1 MSRAALPEGV
11 TRRAPT
17 PADADAVAAAVAA
30 CELADAGTVDVDVED
45 VRADWRRGSFDLA
58 ADAVVVEAQGEIVAH
73 AEVFRG
79 WRAEANVHPAWRGR
93 RIGTW
98 LLEWTEGRARAVGSA
113 RVGQTLD
120 DANRGAIALLRSH
133 RYSPR
138 HSSWMLEIDLREAAT
153 SPALPEGV
161 TLRDFERGRDDE
173 TVYRVIDDAFD
184 EWPDREPST
193 FDDWAPRTI
202 DWPGFEPWLLPL
214 AVSENEVVGAAH
226 LIDYAGDLGWV
237 NQLAVRRDAR
247 NRGIARA
254 LLGHAFAEF
263 RLRGKKRCGLSTDSR
278 TGALALY
285 ERVGM
290 HVTRSYT
297 HYARAL

>member
-1 MSRAALPEGV
+1 M
-11 TRRAPT
+11 
-17 PADADAVAAAVAA
+17 
-30 CELADAGTVDVDVED
+30 ED
-45 VRADWRRGSFDLA
+45 VHADWRRGSFDLA
-58 ADAVVVEAQGEIVAH
+58 ADAVVVEAQGEIVAD

-93 RIGTW
+93 WIGTW
-98 LLEWTEGRARAVGSA
+98 LLDWTEGLARAVGSA

-120 DANRGAIALLRSH
+120 DANHGAIALLRSH
-133 RYSPR
+133 GYSPR
-138 HSSWMLEIDLREAAT
+138 HTSWMLEIDLREAAT
-153 SPALPEGV
+153 GPALPEGI
-161 TLRDFERGRDDE
+161 TLRDFEPGRDDE
-173 TVYRVIDDAFD
+173 TVFRLINDAFD

-214 AVSENEVVGAAH
+214 AVSESEVVG
-226 LIDYAGDLGWV
+226 
-237 NQLAVRRDAR
+237 
-247 NRGIARA
+247 RA
-254 LLGHAFAEF
+254 PD
-263 RLRGKKRCGLSTDSR
+263 RLRRRSRLGQPARRAPRRPKPRHRSCTARPRVRGVPSARQKRCGLSTDSR
-278 TGALALY
+278 TGALTLY